1 MRPLR
6 MDQFTAPF
14 GQVIELRQILHESG
28 IRLLRVI
35 VRDEGKY
42 YSVDLDPATA
52 YQWGKDLVSW
62 AQDYRKADQK

>member
-1 MRPLR
+1 

-52 YQWGKDLVSW
+52 HQWGKDMVVW
-62 AQDYRKADQK
+62 AQEQKTQPK